1 MKFIS
6 FIFIVTAFLIG
17 WPVNLSADE
26 LLLINGQV
34 LKGRIIKKM
43 PGEILLEVCG
53 GTIAVKR
60 EQISSIEAVSLKENY
75 LFLADEY
82 KARNDALQ
90 ARRYYNLALTVD
102 PDCPEAE
109 AALARLKGSEKLV
122 QDLAG
127 KKEKRILELN
137 ELALQESGRENYP
150 KSLDYLQKARRLD
163 KKNKLTR
170 ENLIQVYLNYSWQLF
185 RSEKKSSAI
194 ELLGEAKKLFPENME
209 LPVLLGEFYLRDD
222 NLDKAIDIWEE
233 TLRKLPDSPHLQS
246 RLETV
251 YRLKSGKPLD
261 IYYSDNLF
269 RFKPA
274 GDLNAESKALLDRII
289 DIFTAVG
296 GNLGSSLYYYPP
308 KITTVIVYGDDSIAP
323 VISSGMIFNDREIVI
338 SLPVFK
344 NAPPEK
350 IESRVVYAS
359 TNLFLHSL
367 MGDNCPRWL
376 KEGYALYRSG
386 ASYEDRILKDALEG
400 KTFYKLRKVDD
411 FLRNK
416 RSGELQKMVEAEC
429 WSFVS
434 FLIDN
439 FGERFLFDAFK
450 EIAQG
455 TDYED
460 AFETFFAWNIYQL
473 QKQWVDSL
481 GG

>member
-6 FIFIVTAFLIG
+6 FICIAAVFLIG
-17 WPVNLSADE
+17 RPVNLSADE
-26 LLLINGQV
+26 LLLANGQV
-34 LKGRIIKKM
+34 LKGRIIKKT
-43 PGEILLEVCG
+43 PGEIWLEVCG

-60 EQISSIEAVSLKENY
+60 DQISSIEAVSLKENY

-82 KARNDALQ
+82 KAVNNGLQ

-102 PDCPEAE
+102 PACPKAE
-109 AALARLKGSEKLV
+109 RGLARLKKSENLV
-122 QDLAG
+122 QDLAE
-127 KKEKRILELN
+127 KKEKQILELN
-137 ELALQESGRENYP
+137 ELALQESGRENYS

-170 ENLIQVYLNYSWQLF
+170 ENLVQVYLNYSWQLF
-185 RSEKKSSAI
+185 RSGKKSAAI
-194 ELLGEAKKLFPENME
+194 KLLYEAEKLLPENME

-233 TLRKLPDSPHLQS
+233 ALRKLPGSPHLQS
-246 RLETV
+246 RLESV

-269 RFKPA
+269 RFKPS
-274 GDLNAESKALLDRII
+274 GNLNAESKALLDRII
-289 DIFTAVG
+289 DIFAAVG
-296 GNLGSSLYYYPP
+296 GDLGSSLYYYPP
-308 KITTVIVYGDDSIAP
+308 KISTVIVYANDSIAP
-323 VISSGMIFNDREIVI
+323 VISSGMIFNDREIVV

-344 NAPPEK
+344 NAPPGK
-350 IESRVVYAS
+350 IESRVIYAS
-359 TNLFLHSL
+359 TCLFLHSL
-367 MGDNCPRWL
+367 MGDNSPGWL

-386 ASYEDRILKDALEG
+386 VSFDDRILKDALAG
-400 KTFYKLRKVDD
+400 KTFYKLRKVND

-416 RSGELQKMVEAEC
+416 RSGERQKMVEAEC
-429 WSFVS
+429 LSFVS

-439 FGERFLFDAFK
+439 FGERFLFDTFK

-460 AFETFFAWNIYQL
+460 AFETFFAWDIYQL
-473 QKQWVDSL
+473 EKQWVDSL